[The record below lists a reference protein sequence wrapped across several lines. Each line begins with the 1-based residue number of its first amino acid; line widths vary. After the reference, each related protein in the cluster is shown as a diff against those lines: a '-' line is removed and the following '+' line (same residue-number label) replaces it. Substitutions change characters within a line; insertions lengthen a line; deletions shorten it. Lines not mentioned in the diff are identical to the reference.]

1 MMLENH
7 AWLKYSFKM
16 SDKLMNFNVTEYE
29 KLIIVVLNIIMHL
42 FFKKLPHLVWF
53 YNGILLSHK
62 MNEITPFAATW
73 IYLEI
78 VRLSE
83 VNQRKT
89 NI

>member
-1 MMLENH
+1 MMLESH

-16 SDKLMNFNVTEYE
+16 S
-29 KLIIVVLNIIMHL
+29 I
-42 FFKKLPHLVWF
+42 FKKLPHLVWF